1 MPRDC
6 FICDSYWLKKCSS
19 LNLVP
24 YYIRSNPGNV
34 MINLLK
40 PPKESSFYI
49 KGQDCREVSISWCTD
64 LVLLSMR
71 DDGTEE
77 VIESE
82 HLR

>member
-1 MPRDC
+1 
-6 FICDSYWLKKCSS
+6 
-19 LNLVP
+19 
-24 YYIRSNPGNV
+24 